1 MLDLKQIRDEPD
13 LVRERLRVRGKAE
26 FTTAVDQL
34 LELDER
40 RRSLISE
47 VDNLRARRN
56 EVSPQVG
63 KLKQAGRNE
72 EAQPLILEMRTL
84 GDRMSEL
91 ETQRDDVEDRVRDL
105 LLNIPNLPEPA
116 VPAGGEDA
124 NVVVR
129 EWGEEKQFDFA
140 PQPHWDLGEQLGI
153 LDLPRGGR
161 IAGSGFALYVGMGA
175 RLERALLNLMLDMHV
190 HEHGYTEVSPPL
202 VVNEASALGTGHLPK
217 FAEDMYY
224 IGEDRLYLIPTA
236 EVPVTNIHAGE
247 LLEPDALPK
256 RYVAYTPCFRREAGS
271 HGKDTRGLLRMHQFD
286 KVELMRF
293 EKPQHSRAALDDLT
307 AHAEA
312 VLQRLGLRYRV
323 LLLAGG
329 DLGFANAQTFD
340 LEVWAPG
347 VGRWLEVS
355 SCSLYND
362 YQARRANIRFRP
374 AAGAKPEFAHTLNGS
389 AMGMPRTLIALLETY
404 QAADGSIHLPEPV
417 AQYLGADRIAR

>member
-26 FTTAVDQL
+26 FITAVDQL

-63 KLKQAGRNE
+63 RLKQSGRDADAE
-72 EAQPLILEMRTL
+72 PLILEMRSL
-84 GDRMSEL
+84 GERMSAL
-91 ETQRDDVEDRVRDL
+91 ETQRDEVENGVREL
-105 LLNIPNLPEPA
+105 LLNIPNLPELE

-124 NVVVR
+124 NVVMR
-129 EWGEEKQFDFA
+129 EWGAEPTFDFA
-140 PQPHWDLGEQLGI
+140 PRPHWDLGEELGI
-153 LDLPRGGR
+153 LDLPRGTR

-175 RLERALLNLMLDMHV
+175 RLERALINLMLDMHV
-190 HEHGYTEVSPPL
+190 REHGYTEVSPPF
-202 VVNEASALGTGHLPK
+202 VVNEAAALGTGHLPK
-217 FAEDMYY
+217 FGDDMYY
-224 IGEDRLYLIPTA
+224 IGEDRLYLVPTA

-247 LLEPDALPK
+247 LLDAAALPK
-256 RYVAYTPCFRREAGS
+256 RYCAYTPCFRREAGS

-293 EKPQHSRAALDDLT
+293 EKPEASRAALEDLT
-307 AHAEA
+307 SQAEA
-312 VLQRLGLRYRV
+312 VLKRLGLRYRV

-329 DLGFANAQTFD
+329 DLGFANAQTYD

-362 YQARRANIRFRP
+362 FQARRANIRFRP
-374 AAGAKPEFAHTLNGS
+374 APGARPEFAHTLNGS

-404 QAADGSIHLPEPV
+404 QQADGSIHLPEPV
-417 AQYLGADRIAR
+417 AQYLGADRIER